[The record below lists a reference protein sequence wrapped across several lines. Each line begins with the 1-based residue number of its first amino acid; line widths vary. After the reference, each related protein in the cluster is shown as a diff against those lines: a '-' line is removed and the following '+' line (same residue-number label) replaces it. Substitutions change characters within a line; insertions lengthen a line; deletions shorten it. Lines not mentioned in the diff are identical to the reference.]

1 MTPSTQL
8 ENQGMEAN
16 EEYDSQTAQLLNYQ
30 VELKK
35 EKQKKL
41 TPNIKNSKKIY
52 FVGTTNNTTHATNM
66 VFFSGRTYN
75 QGHSIGG
82 NTYS

>member
-8 ENQGMEAN
+8 ENKGMEAN

-30 VELKK
+30 VVTHIPKK
-35 EKQKKL
+35 W

-52 FVGTTNNTTHATNM
+52 FAGTTNNTTHAANM
-66 VFFSGRTYN
+66 VFFLGRTDN
-75 QGHSIGG
+75 
-82 NTYS
+82 

>member
-35 EKQKKL
+35 EKQKNELQISKILKKSILQGPL
-41 TPNIKNSKKIY
+41 TTLLMQQTWS
-52 FVGTTNNTTHATNM
+52 
-66 VFFSGRTYN
+66 SS
-75 QGHSIGG
+75 QEE
-82 NTYS
+82 